1 MALLEQLCWAKG
13 FYRLHMCRPDLLQLQ
28 AIEECC
34 PIYML
39 TFVLLLRPP
48 SCIDQQSPERT
59 GRSWKPC
66 RGSLRQRQTQVAL
79 PNGSGPGQRFLALP
93 RLQGADLGRSDAIC
107 GTAFYCYGLE
117 RSAAATSTL
126 HSK

>member
-59 GRSWKPC
+59 GRSWKHMP
-66 RGSLRQRQTQVAL
+66 RVPPPEADAGRAAKRLRARAEVPSTSQVTRC
-79 PNGSGPGQRFLALP
+79 GPRTL
-93 RLQGADLGRSDAIC
+93 RRDLWDGVLLLRA
-107 GTAFYCYGLE
+107 
-117 RSAAATSTL
+117 
-126 HSK
+126 